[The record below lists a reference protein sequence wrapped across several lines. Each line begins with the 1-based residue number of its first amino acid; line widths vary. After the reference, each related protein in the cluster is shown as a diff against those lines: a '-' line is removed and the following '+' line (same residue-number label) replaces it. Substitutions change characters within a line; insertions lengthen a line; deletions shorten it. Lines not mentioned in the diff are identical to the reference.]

1 MDRQTEKRKDIRTY
15 TKTGRR
21 TYGSRTDGWFNARM
35 KETDKQR
42 DSQACSQTY
51 RQTKRQTNKKTDKQ
65 VHR

>member
-35 KETDKQR
+35 KETDR
-42 DSQACSQTY
+42 
-51 RQTKRQTNKKTDKQ
+51 
-65 VHR
+65 